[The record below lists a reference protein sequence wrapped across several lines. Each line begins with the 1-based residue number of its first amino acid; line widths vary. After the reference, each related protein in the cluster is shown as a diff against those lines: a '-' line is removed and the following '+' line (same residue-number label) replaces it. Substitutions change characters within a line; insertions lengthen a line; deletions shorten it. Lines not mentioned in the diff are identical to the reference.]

1 MFSWCLAA
9 GLFSHVLSY
18 HGAFLESV
26 WHCDYLVGE
35 QDYRFFSVYGVF
47 TVCHGVFALPLGVIG
62 KQCSVIFDSSCSFY
76 CIFPAILKNLNAQ
89 CRVRYLGQIRCLLF
103 ISRFNF
109 GSNYYNSLL
118 LAIVWSLSMNSRTLK
133 AVFQFS
139 YLYNFINII
148 VPMKCFG
155 IPPRR

>member
-1 MFSWCLAA
+1 MSSCRAFFPCFVLSWCLLGFCLALWLSCRGT
-9 GLFSHVLSY
+9 GLPL
-18 HGAFLESV
+18 
-26 WHCDYLVGE
+26 
-35 QDYRFFSVYGVF
+35 FSVYGVF
-47 TVCHGVFALPLGVIG
+47 TVCHGVFPLPLGVIG
-62 KQCSVIFDSSCSFY
+62 KQCSMIFDSSCSFY
-76 CIFPAILKNLNAQ
+76 CMFSAILKNLNAQ

-103 ISRFNF
+103 INRFNF

-118 LAIVWSLSMNSRTLK
+118 LAIVWSLSMNSTTLK

-148 VPMKCFG
+148 VPMKYFG